1 MLQPPTMPSACT
13 PTVCVPDATRLVKGR
28 ALRRSKLVVLLGEL
42 GRVEGIIS
50 VVEVVRVVGER
61 FWMLLRL
68 IQLLDDRPPQLLW
81 HRGFDRIDDLAQ
93 LNLQLKDV
101 GAAFRSCPAES

>member
-1 MLQPPTMPSACT
+1 MPSACT

-28 ALRRSKLVVLLGEL
+28 ALRRSKLVVLVDEL

-93 LNLQLKDV
+93 LNLQLKDSV
-101 GAAFRSCPAES
+101 PRSVAVRQRVELVFL